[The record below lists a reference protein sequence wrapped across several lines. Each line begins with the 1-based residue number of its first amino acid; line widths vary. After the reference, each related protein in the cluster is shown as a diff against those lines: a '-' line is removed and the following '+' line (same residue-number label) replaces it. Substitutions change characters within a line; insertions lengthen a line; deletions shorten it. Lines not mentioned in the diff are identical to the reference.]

1 MKARIRFAKTGAM
14 RFVGHLDISRFFQ
27 KAFRR
32 TGLPLSYSEG
42 SSPHILLTFASPLS
56 VGMTSEGEYMD
67 IVLAGEIPLGE
78 LWGKLS
84 AELVDGLAVTDIV
97 RLKEDAKTPMAIL
110 RAASYQISPGRC
122 DPALWAYMT
131 KSAQELLAE
140 EKILMLKKSK
150 KGEREV
156 DIRPLICDLYAD
168 GEERIMMTTAAGSTA
183 HLKPELVVTALA
195 GKAASSAGCGPE
207 SLPAAD
213 TLNFRFHRTDLLGV
227 DPQILKPGEPRTDEP
242 LESLIAL
249 DKQSEA

>member
-32 TGLPLSYSEG
+32 TGLPLSFSGGY
-42 SSPHILLTFASPLS
+42 SPHILLTFASPLS

-67 IVLAGEIPLGE
+67 IVLAEEVSASE
-78 LWGKLS
+78 LRERLR

-97 RLKEDAKTPMAIL
+97 RLREDAKTPMAIL

-122 DPALWAYMT
+122 DPDLWIRMT
-131 KSAQELLAE
+131 ESVRELLTDDR
-140 EKILMLKKSK
+140 IIMLKKSK

-156 DIRPLICDLYAD
+156 DIRPLICDLYAE
-168 GEERIMMTTAAGSTA
+168 GEESIMMTTAAGSTA
-183 HLKPELVVTALA
+183 HLKPELVLTALA
-195 GKAASSAGCGPE
+195 EKATLSAGHGPE

-227 DPQILKPGEPRTDEP
+227 DPRILKPGEPRTDEP
-242 LESLIAL
+242 LESLIVL